1 MIQMLRASGF
11 TVALLCA
18 ALSAPRAQTP
28 RSVSPVAEAVRLRDA
43 GDLAG
48 AAARLRPYVREH
60 PEDIAA
66 ARVLGQTLYWLK
78 DFRAAREI
86 YEDAFARAP
95 NDTALRLEFGRML
108 VETREDGRAKEIL
121 TPLLDVPEAST
132 RANALLGT
140 LAYWQGDYSTARRR
154 FSTSLRADP
163 DQPEV
168 RRQLL
173 EIASATAPWIQV
185 EGNVRDDDQPVT
197 WLGTAAEGGAFL
209 TPSTTISGRAEAMD
223 LRSGDSV
230 SVRVTMVEGGVTHY
244 APAARMDFEAQG
256 GVVQRSSGGPSEWVG
271 RLGLGLR
278 MPRHL
283 TLRARA
289 ERRPYFYT
297 IASLA
302 TPVISEGV
310 VGVLG
315 LDHPRGWTGE
325 AAMEGHRYQ
334 DGNVVRGAYAW
345 MLAPVL
351 RGAAAQISAGYSLS
365 AQNADETRFVA
376 AVSPPPASAGGGAPA
391 GRYVPYYTPGN
402 LLVQSV
408 LATMVV
414 RPAPGTTLRLNGAYG
429 VRATDDEP
437 AAAEPRPRRSF
448 SPWSARAA
456 IELGQARALSVV
468 VTAEMM
474 RHSYYTSSTA
484 DVRMVYRFFALSQ
497 RRADRR

>member
-1 MIQMLRASGF
+1 MIHILRASGF

-18 ALSAPRAQTP
+18 ALSDPRAQTP
-28 RSVSPVAEAVRLRDA
+28 QNVSPVAEAVRLREA

-66 ARVLGQTLYWLK
+66 ARVLAQTLYWVK
-78 DFRAAREI
+78 EFGAAREI
-86 YEDAFARAP
+86 YEDASARAP
-95 NDTALRLEFGRML
+95 NDTGLRLEFGRML
-108 VETREDGRAKEIL
+108 VETRDDGRAKAIL
-121 TPLLDVPEAST
+121 TPLLHVPEAT
-132 RANALLGT
+132 AQANALLGT

-154 FSTSLRADP
+154 FSTSLRSNP

-197 WLGTAAEGGAFL
+197 WFGTAAEGGTFL
-209 TPSTTISGRAEAMD
+209 TPLTTISGRAEAMD

-230 SVRVTMVEGGVTHY
+230 SMRVMVAEGGFTHY
-244 APAARMDFEAQG
+244 APVARTEVEARG
-256 GVVQRSSGGPSEWVG
+256 GVVQRSAGGPNEWVG
-271 RLGLGLR
+271 RFGLGLR

-297 IASLA
+297 LASLA

-310 VGVLG
+310 VGL
-315 LDHPRGWTGE
+315 LALNHPRGWTGE
-325 AAMEGHRYQ
+325 AGMEGHRYQ
-334 DGNVVRGAYAW
+334 DGNTVRNAYAW
-345 MLAPVL
+345 LLAPVL
-351 RGAAAQISAGYSLS
+351 RGTAAQISAGYGVS
-365 AQNADETRFVA
+365 AQDADETRFVA
-376 AVSPPPASAGGGAPA
+376 SASPPGAGAEPALT

-408 LATMVV
+408 LAAMIA
-414 RPAPGTTLRLNGAYG
+414 RPAPGTTLRLNGSYG
-429 VRATDDEP
+429 VRAADDEP

-456 IELGQARALSVV
+456 IELGQARSLSVV

-484 DVRMVYRFFALSQ
+484 DVRIVYRFSALSQ
-497 RRADRR
+497 RRADHR